1 MTFEDTNSP
10 LPGEIRRKSHP
21 LLNRTLI
28 VFLAGM
34 ILANIASRMNNPM
47 IPLYVQSLGA
57 SVQQVG
63 FFFTVTSVVPLVFQI
78 VGGFVSDSIGRLKA
92 IAIGSVAGV
101 VGYVLYVAAPS
112 WQWLILAQG
121 ISSLASCFVAPSFQ
135 AFIAEQ
141 STEETRARVF
151 ATVESIYMIVGVV
164 GPPIGGVVSQK
175 YGYRAMFIVAGVFY
189 GIATIIRIV
198 MARSA
203 GSTTAQSDR
212 HGFNLAGLRK
222 SLGQMASLVLAGG
235 AVTWIFI
242 SDGVF
247 DVAMS
252 ISGRLEP
259 LYHSTVMGLTNVE
272 ISSFASIFH
281 ATMMVLLPL
290 GGWFADKAGERAGI
304 AIGHLFFA
312 AGALVFLF
320 GDAYIDFAVVSVL
333 YGVGGSLMS
342 PSYNSLISKVV
353 PLEMRGVAYGLFSTS
368 LGLISLPAPYIG
380 GIMWKALGPKAPF
393 FVPLIAGL
401 VVTPLLWL
409 KLGQASK
416 DTDL

>member
-1 MTFEDTNSP
+1 
-10 LPGEIRRKSHP
+10 
-21 LLNRTLI
+21 
-28 VFLAGM
+28 M
-34 ILANIASRMNNPM
+34 ILANIASRMNRPM

-63 FFFTVTSVVPLVFQI
+63 LFFTVTSIVPLAFQI
-78 VGGFVSDSIGRLKA
+78 IGGFVSDAIGRLKA
-92 IAIGSVAGV
+92 IAIGSTAGII
-101 VGYVLYVAAPS
+101 GYVLYVIAPS

-141 STEETRARVF
+141 SKEETRARVF

-164 GPPIGGVVSQK
+164 GPPIGGFVSQK
-175 YGYRAMFIVAGVFY
+175 YGYRAMFLVAGVFY
-189 GIATIIRIV
+189 GLATIVRV
-198 MARSA
+198 LMARRA
-203 GSTTAQSDR
+203 GHEVRPSTADP
-212 HGFNLAGLRK
+212 FNLA
-222 SLGQMASLVLAGG
+222 SLKQSLAQMASLVLAGG
-235 AVTWIFI
+235 VVTWIFI

-259 LYHSTVMGLTNVE
+259 LYHSSIIGLTNVE

-281 ATMMVLLPL
+281 ATMMVLPPL

-304 AIGHLFFA
+304 VVGHLFFVF
-312 AGALVFLF
+312 GALIFLF
-320 GDAYIDFAVVSVL
+320 GNAYIHFAVVSIL
-333 YGVGGSLMS
+333 YGIGGSLMS

-353 PLEMRGVAYGLFSTS
+353 PPNMRGVAYGLFATS

-380 GIMWKALGPKAPF
+380 GIMWQMLGPKAPF

-401 VVTPLLWL
+401 VVTPLLWF
-409 KLGQASK
+409 KLGQAIK
-416 DTDL
+416 DTDS

>member
-1 MTFEDTNSP
+1 MAPQNTDSP
-10 LPGEIRRKSHP
+10 LPGEMPGKSGP

-28 VFLAGM
+28 IFLTGM

-63 FFFTVTSVVPLVFQI
+63 FFFTITSVAPLAFQI
-78 VGGFVSDSIGRLKA
+78 LGGFVSDSIGRLQA
-92 IAIGSVAGV
+92 IAIGSIAGI
-101 VGYVLYVAAPS
+101 VGYVLYITAPS

-151 ATVESIYMIVGVV
+151 ATVESIYMVVGVV
-164 GPPIGGVVSQK
+164 GPPIGGMVSQK
-175 YGYRAMFIVAGVFY
+175 HGYRAMFAVAGVFY
-189 GIATIIRIV
+189 GLATIIRV
-198 MARSA
+198 LMARRA
-203 GSTTAQSDR
+203 GHQVGVSTRD
-212 HGFNLAGLRK
+212 GFSLASLK
-222 SLGQMASLVLAGG
+222 QSLGQMASLVLAGG
-235 AVTWIFI
+235 VVTWIFI

-259 LYHSTVMGLTNVE
+259 LYHSSIIGLTNVE

-304 AIGHLFFA
+304 VVGHLFFVF
-312 AGALVFLF
+312 GALIFLF
-320 GDAYIDFAVVSVL
+320 GNAYIHFAVVSIL
-333 YGVGGSLMS
+333 YGIGGSLMS

-353 PLEMRGVAYGLFSTS
+353 PPNMRGVAYGLFATS

-380 GIMWKALGPKAPF
+380 GIMWQMLGPKAPF

-401 VVTPLLWL
+401 VVTPLLWF
-409 KLGQASK
+409 KLGQAIK
-416 DTDL
+416 DTDS

>member
-1 MTFEDTNSP
+1 
-10 LPGEIRRKSHP
+10 
-21 LLNRTLI
+21 
-28 VFLAGM
+28 
-34 ILANIASRMNNPM
+34 
-47 IPLYVQSLGA
+47 
-57 SVQQVG
+57 
-63 FFFTVTSVVPLVFQI
+63 
-78 VGGFVSDSIGRLKA
+78 
-92 IAIGSVAGV
+92 
-101 VGYVLYVAAPS
+101 
-112 WQWLILAQG
+112 
-121 ISSLASCFVAPSFQ
+121 
-135 AFIAEQ
+135 
-141 STEETRARVF
+141 
-151 ATVESIYMIVGVV
+151 
-164 GPPIGGVVSQK
+164 
-175 YGYRAMFIVAGVFY
+175 
-189 GIATIIRIV
+189 
-198 MARSA
+198 
-203 GSTTAQSDR
+203 
-212 HGFNLAGLRK
+212 
-222 SLGQMASLVLAGG
+222 MASLVLAGG